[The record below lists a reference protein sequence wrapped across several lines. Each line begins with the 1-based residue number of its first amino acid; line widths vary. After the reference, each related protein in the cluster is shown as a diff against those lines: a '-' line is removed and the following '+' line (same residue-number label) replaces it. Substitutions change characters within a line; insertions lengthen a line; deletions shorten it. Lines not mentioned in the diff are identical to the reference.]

1 MNTNQKTLKLVKMAL
16 IVAIY
21 VAVTGVFA
29 PISFGNIQF
38 RISEILVLLIFVDG
52 VYLVPLTL
60 GCAISNFL
68 FSTMGLVDVICG
80 TGATFLALVMIYLT
94 KQFMIKR
101 DVKNITL
108 ILFASSVWAAIV
120 NGVIVGAELY
130 YVLQLPFWL
139 SVIEVA
145 VGEFVV
151 VSIVGVMV
159 FKYILSNER
168 LKDKLI
174 LG

>member
-1 MNTNQKTLKLVKMAL
+1 MNTNQKTLTLVKMAL

-38 RISEILVLLIFVDG
+38 RISEILILLVFIDAA
-52 VYLVPLTL
+52 YIVPLTV

-68 FSTMGLVDVICG
+68 FTTMGMVDVVCG
-80 TGATFLALVMIYLT
+80 TAATFLALIMIYFT
-94 KQFMIKR
+94 KEFLIKR
-101 DVKNITL
+101 EVKNSTL
-108 ILFASSVWAAIV
+108 ILFIASIWASIV
-120 NGVIVGAELY
+120 NGFIVGAELY
-130 YVLQLPFWL
+130 YVLNLPFWL
-139 SVIEVA
+139 SVVQVA
-145 VGEFVV
+145 FGEFVV

-159 FKYILSNER
+159 FKYIMSKET
-168 LKDKLI
+168 LKDKLM

>member
-1 MNTNQKTLKLVKMAL
+1 MNNNQKTLKLVKMAL
-16 IVAIY
+16 IVAVY

-38 RISEILVLLIFVDG
+38 RISEILVLLVFVD
-52 VYLVPLTL
+52 VLYLVPLTV

-68 FSTMGLVDVICG
+68 FTTMGMVDVVCG
-80 TGATFLALVMIYLT
+80 TAATFLALVMIYFT
-94 KQFMIKR
+94 KQLLMKKQF
-101 DVKNITL
+101 KNIT
-108 ILFASSVWAAIV
+108 IVLFVSSIWASIV
-120 NGVIVGAELY
+120 NGFIIGAELY

-139 SVIEVA
+139 SVVQVA

-159 FKYILSNER
+159 FKYILSNDR
-168 LKDKLI
+168 LKDKLM

>member
-16 IVAIY
+16 IVAVY

-52 VYLVPLTL
+52 LYLVPLTL

-94 KQFMIKR
+94 KEFMIKR
-101 DVKNITL
+101 DVKNIAL

-145 VGEFVV
+145 AGEFVV

-168 LKDKLI
+168 LKDKLM

>member
-38 RISEILVLLIFVDG
+38 RISEILVLLIFVD
-52 VYLVPLTL
+52 VLYIVPLTI

-68 FSTMGLVDVICG
+68 FSTMGIVDVICG

-94 KQFMIKR
+94 KEFMNKR
-101 DVKNITL
+101 KVENTTL
-108 ILFASSVWAAIV
+108 ILFASSIWAAIV

-130 YVLQLPFWL
+130 YVLNLPFWL
-139 SVIEVA
+139 SVVEVA
-145 VGEFVV
+145 IGEFVV

-168 LKDKLI
+168 LKDKLM
-174 LG
+174 LR

>member
-52 VYLVPLTL
+52 LYLVPLTL

>member
-1 MNTNQKTLKLVKMAL
+1 MNNNQKTLKLVKMAL
-16 IVAIY
+16 IVAVY

-38 RISEILVLLIFVDG
+38 RISEILVLLVFVD
-52 VYLVPLTL
+52 VLYLVPLTV

-68 FSTMGLVDVICG
+68 FTTMGMVDVVCG
-80 TGATFLALVMIYLT
+80 TAATFLALVMIYFT
-94 KQFMIKR
+94 KQLLMKKQ
-101 DVKNITL
+101 VKNIT
-108 ILFASSVWAAIV
+108 IVLFVSSIWASIV
-120 NGVIVGAELY
+120 NGFIIGAELY

-139 SVIEVA
+139 SVVQVA

-159 FKYILSNER
+159 FKYILSNDR
-168 LKDKLI
+168 LKDKLM

>member
-38 RISEILVLLIFVDG
+38 RISEILVLLIFVD
-52 VYLVPLTL
+52 VLYVVPLTI

-68 FSTMGLVDVICG
+68 FSTMGIVDVICG

-94 KQFMIKR
+94 KEFMIKR
-101 DVKNITL
+101 KVENTTL
-108 ILFASSVWAAIV
+108 ILFVSSIWAAIV

-130 YVLQLPFWL
+130 YVLNLPFWL
-139 SVIEVA
+139 SVVEVA
-145 VGEFVV
+145 IGEFVV

-159 FKYILSNER
+159 FKYVLSNER
-168 LKDKLI
+168 LKDKLM
-174 LG
+174 LR

>member
-52 VYLVPLTL
+52 LYLVPLTL

-145 VGEFVV
+145 AGEFVV

>member
-38 RISEILVLLIFVDG
+38 RISEILVLLIFVD
-52 VYLVPLTL
+52 VLYLIPLTV
-60 GCAISNFL
+60 GCAVSNFL
-68 FSTMGLVDVICG
+68 FTTMGMVDVVCG

-108 ILFASSVWAAIV
+108 ILFVSSVWAAIV
-120 NGVIVGAELY
+120 NGFIVGAELY

-139 SVIEVA
+139 SVIQVA

-151 VSIVGVMV
+151 VSILGVMV
-159 FKYILSNER
+159 FKYILSNDR